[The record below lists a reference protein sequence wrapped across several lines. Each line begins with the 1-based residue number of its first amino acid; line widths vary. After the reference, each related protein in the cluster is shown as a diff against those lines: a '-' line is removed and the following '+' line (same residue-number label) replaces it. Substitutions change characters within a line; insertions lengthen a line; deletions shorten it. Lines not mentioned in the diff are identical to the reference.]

1 MVVMTAL
8 FAFNLPF
15 NALSVMIT
23 FLGLVSLD
31 FIDTDFLLEEMFDFR
46 ETDAF
51 GTYIDGY
58 GEPQSHFADA
68 GFETSNF
75 IELLGSVFF
84 VILLYAGLQLVLALL
99 KIIVRPCA
107 LNKVTRWIRKEVHY
121 KLFILRFLLEG
132 CVELGLSS
140 MIQILSVSEQIHSQI
155 SCMDLITDFA
165 AILLNRQSERSSIAK
180 MK

>member
-1 MVVMTAL
+1 
-8 FAFNLPF
+8 
-15 NALSVMIT
+15 MIT

-84 VILLYAGLQLVLALL
+84 VILLYASLQLVLALL
-99 KIIVRPCA
+99 KILVRQVWPLTA
-107 LNKVTRWIRKEVHY
+107 VINQY
-121 KLFILRFLLEG
+121 KSVI
-132 CVELGLSS
+132 
-140 MIQILSVSEQIHSQI
+140 VSEQIS
-155 SCMDLITDFA
+155 DDFA
-165 AILLNRQSERSSIAK
+165 DPLVL
-180 MK
+180 